1 MQQFTRDELSK
12 YNGKNGMPN
21 YVAVQGKVY
30 DVTKSGLWED
40 GEHQGM
46 HTSGRDLSNDIKDAP
61 HEMEV
66 FATFPQVG
74 ELVEKK

>member
-1 MQQFTRDELSK
+1 MLQLTRDELLK
-12 YNGKNGMPN
+12 YNGKNGMPI

-30 DVTKSGLWED
+30 DVTKSPLWED

-46 HTSGRDLSNDIKDAP
+46 HSCGRDLSNDFKDAP

-66 FATFPQVG
+66 FASFPQVG
-74 ELVEKK
+74 ELIEKK